1 MFLKK
6 LVVAANLAKFFLK
19 LINLL
24 IKKHQ
29 QTPLILITQAKIMYI
44 IILQIY
50 QVNNKYSEWWSKQ
63 W

>member
-50 QVNNKYSEWWSKQ
+50 QLNNKYSEWWSKQ

>member
-19 LINLL
+19 VINLL
-24 IKKHQ
+24 IKKPQ

>member
-24 IKKHQ
+24 IKNHQ